1 MTTYAVTGS
10 SGQLGHLIVEH
21 LLSRGTAASDIVAI
35 ARTTDKVADLAERGV
50 TVRHGDYDAPESL
63 DTALEGVDRLVLVSA
78 SEPGKRLPQH
88 QAVIAAAEKA
98 GVSRIVYTSL
108 LKASDTSNPLA
119 PEHAATEEALAAS
132 AIPATI
138 LRNSWYIE
146 NYTAQIPGY
155 LSQGAITTATANAR
169 LSAATRSDYAEAAA
183 VAALQDADGATY
195 ELGGDTFTMTNLA
208 EAITTATNTDVRH
221 HLVSVDE
228 LVGGMVQGAG
238 MDEGTARFWAS
249 VDASI
254 AKGELET
261 DSTDLADLIGHEP
274 TSMQDAVRAAL

>member
-63 DTALEGVDRLVLVSA
+63 DSALEGVDRLVLVSA

-98 GVSRIVYTSL
+98 GVRRIVYTSL

-119 PEHAATEEALAAS
+119 PEHVATEEALAAS
-132 AIPATI
+132 SIPATI
-138 LRNSWYIE
+138 LRNSWYLE
-146 NYTAQIPGY
+146 NYTGQIPGY
-155 LSQGAITTATANAR
+155 LAQGAITTATANAR

-183 VAALQDADGATY
+183 VALLQEAEGATY

-208 EAITTATNTDVRH
+208 EAITTAANTDVRH

-254 AKGELET
+254 AKGDLET